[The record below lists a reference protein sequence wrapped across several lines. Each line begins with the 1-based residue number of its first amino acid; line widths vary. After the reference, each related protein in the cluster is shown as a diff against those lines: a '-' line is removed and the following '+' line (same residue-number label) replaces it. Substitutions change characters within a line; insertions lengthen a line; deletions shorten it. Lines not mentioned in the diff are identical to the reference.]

1 MSTVFVWDFKFKNRQ
16 LDRKTFEVD
25 KWVSLEFPAR
35 QRLKLRQLRYQSTFV
50 IIVSCE
56 NILIGEQFHCKF
68 NQHLLHNW
76 RLLSNQLL

>member
-1 MSTVFVWDFKFKNRQ
+1 MSAVFVWDFKFNNRQ
-16 LDRKTFEVD
+16 SDRKKIEVD

-35 QRLKLRQLRYQSTFV
+35 QQLKLRQSRYQWTFV

-68 NQHLLHNW
+68 N
-76 RLLSNQLL
+76 